1 MAKEPPVALVS
12 SVAATESQPPRGIGP
27 DGQSLWQRVM
37 AEYQIE
43 DCGGI
48 EMLAQACQALDRA
61 EALRREIERD
71 GEVLRLR
78 GTIKDH
84 PALKH
89 ELANRAFVVRTL
101 ARLGLNFEPVKPS
114 VGRPGNSIGWSPP

>member
-1 MAKEPPVALVS
+1 MAARNGRIS
-12 SVAATESQPPRGIGP
+12 
-27 DGQSLWQRVM
+27 
-37 AEYQIE
+37 IE
-43 DCGGI
+43 DYGGI

-114 VGRPGNSIGWSPP
+114 VGRPGNSVGWSP